1 MITINIF
8 SYQFLAVD
16 LQFVRAIDNL
26 IVDIS
31 KITHELNIKTTVF
44 KVSSYDIESIERPGM
59 ADMALVIDS
68 NPAGIYIYYRRIKR
82 DKFFFFTSKRII
94 YMNGHIFLLKTYS
107 AGDED

>member
-1 MITINIF
+1 MVTINIF
-8 SYQFLAVD
+8 SHQLLTIN

-31 KITHELNIKTTVF
+31 KITYELNIETTIF
-44 KVSSYDIESIERPGM
+44 KVSSYGIESIQRPGM
-59 ADMALVIDS
+59 ADMALIINS
-68 NPAGIYIYYRRIKR
+68 NPAGIYIYYRRIER
-82 DKFFFFTSKRII
+82 DKFFFFTSERII